1 MHGTATGSGHQ
12 RKDSLTTLQAEL
24 LPGAAGQRT
33 ASVASGLLI
42 GIDGGATK
50 TTAAALDLDSGQIT
64 AAETGPS
71 NPEAVGFQAAAA
83 AINTATRAAL
93 QQLPGTRISPDH
105 SPAAGGGNT
114 GPVSVAAAV
123 LAVAGVNI
131 DADRARLLSGVTELK
146 SPITLAVN
154 DVVAA
159 WAAGSLAAPGI
170 AVISGTGSNTFGV
183 NARGEAWRC
192 GGWGHIL
199 GDEGSGF
206 MIALN
211 AIKAAVAYRDGRGAW
226 SAVIPRMLDFYEL
239 NNIED
244 IMPVIYREFDKAR
257 IAAFAQ
263 QVAEAA
269 RGGDELAEG
278 IFRQAAAG
286 LAAQIEVIHR
296 VLEFGGPA
304 EVTLI
309 GSAFQ
314 AGEVFTGPLRERLR
328 PVTGGADFSAPRLPA
343 VGGSLWLAARAAGLE
358 TRLHA
363 GELAASLDEALRHPA
378 TTAVG

>member
-1 MHGTATGSGHQ
+1 M
-12 RKDSLTTLQAEL
+12 
-24 LPGAAGQRT
+24 LPGAAGHRS
-33 ASVASGLLI
+33 AGEVSGLLI

-50 TTAAALDLDSGQIT
+50 TIAAALDLYSGHVA

-71 NPEAVGFQAAAA
+71 NPEAVGFEAAAQ
-83 AINTATRAAL
+83 AINTAIRATL
-93 QQLPGTRISPDH
+93 RQLPGSRLSAGHLP
-105 SPAAGGGNT
+105 PAAGENT
-114 GPVSVAAAV
+114 EPDSVAAAV

-131 DADRARLLSGVTELK
+131 DTDRARLLPGVTALK
-146 SPITLAVN
+146 APVILAVN

-159 WAAGSLAAPGI
+159 WAAGALAAPGI
-170 AVISGTGSNTFGV
+170 AAISGTGSNTFGV

-211 AIKAAVAYRDGRGAW
+211 AIKAALAYRDGRGQW
-226 SAVIPRMLDFYEL
+226 SAVIPRMMDFYGL
-239 NNIED
+239 DKIED
-244 IMPVIYREFDKAR
+244 IMPVIYREFDKAH

-269 RGGDELAEG
+269 RDGDELAAG
-278 IFRQAAAG
+278 IFQQAAAD

-296 VLEFGGPA
+296 ILEFGGPT

-343 VGGSLWLAARAAGLE
+343 VGGSLWLAARAAGVE
-358 TRLHA
+358 ARLRA
-363 GELAASLDEALRHPA
+363 GDLAASLDEALRHPA
-378 TTAVG
+378 TAVVA